1 MTDTGSLLDATAQA
15 ELVRRGELT
24 PLELVD
30 AAIAR
35 IERLDPELGA
45 VITRQFERARAWA
58 AAPDLPEGP
67 FRGVPM
73 LLKDLG
79 AHLAGDPVHCGMRAL
94 RRANWREPGESY
106 FAERLRLAGLISLGR
121 TNTPELGLLPTT
133 EPEAYGRTHNPW
145 KPTHSSGGSSGGSA
159 AAVAAGL
166 VAAAHASDGGG
177 SIRIPASH
185 CGLVGLKPTRG
196 RASFGPGVGERWAG
210 CSAEGFVTRS
220 VRDTAA
226 LLDVVSGARVGDPY
240 SAAPP
245 PVSFT
250 SELGAA
256 PGRLRIGA
264 MLRAPRDVALHGDC
278 RAAVS
283 ETAKQLEALGHH
295 VEEAHPQALD
305 ETDGVRGFVVVV
317 AVSTARALEAWS
329 ARIGAP
335 ITKDDVEP
343 LTWALAEMGRATS
356 AVQYLAAI
364 EGNHAH
370 ARRVSGW
377 WQQGFDLLL
386 TPTCAA
392 PPPPLGHFDGTPE
405 SPLKGYANALPFGV
419 FSSTFNL
426 TGQPAISLPLHMSA
440 EGLPIGIQ
448 LVAETGG
455 EGRLLRVASQLE
467 QAAPWAGRLPPIH
480 ATSLAFGSLR
490 APLARS

>member
-15 ELVRRGELT
+15 DLVRRREAT

-35 IERLDPELGA
+35 IERLDPGLGS
-45 VITRQFERARAWA
+45 VITRQFERARRWA
-58 AAPDLPEGP
+58 AAPELPAGP

-79 AHLAGDPVHCGMRAL
+79 AYLAGDPVHCGMRAL
-94 RRANWREPGESY
+94 RRASWREPGESY

-133 EPEAYGRTHNPW
+133 EPEAYGPTRNPW

-196 RASFGPGVGERWAG
+196 RSSFGPGVGERWAG
-210 CSAEGFVTRS
+210 CSVEGFVTRS
-220 VRDTAA
+220 VRDSAA
-226 LLDVVSGARVGDPY
+226 LLDIVSGARAGDPY
-240 SAAPP
+240 AAAPP
-245 PVSFT
+245 ADSFA
-250 SELGAA
+250 SEVGRA

-264 MLRAPRDVALHGDC
+264 MLRAPRDVALHPDC

-283 ETAKQLEALGHH
+283 AAAKQLEALGHH
-295 VEEAHPQALD
+295 VEEAHPEALD
-305 ETDGVRGFVVVV
+305 ETDGVGGFVAVV

-329 ARIGAP
+329 ERIRTP
-335 ITKDDVEP
+335 ITQADVEP
-343 LTWALAEMGRATS
+343 LTWALAEIGRATS
-356 AVQYLAAI
+356 GPKYLAAI
-364 EGNHAH
+364 EANHAH
-370 ARRVSGW
+370 ARRVAGW

-386 TPTCAA
+386 TPSCGA
-392 PPPPLGHFDGTPE
+392 PPPPLGHFAATSE
-405 SPLKGYANALPFGV
+405 SPLKGYLNALPYGV
-419 FSSTFNL
+419 FTSSFNL
-426 TGQPAISLPLHMSA
+426 SGQPAISLPLHMGG

-448 LVAETGG
+448 LVAEVGG
-455 EGRLLRVASQLE
+455 EGRLLRVAAQLE
-467 QAAPWAGRLPPIH
+467 EAAPWSGRIPAVH
-480 ATSLAFGSLR
+480 ASR
-490 APLARS
+490 

>member
-15 ELVRRGELT
+15 DLVRRGEAT

-35 IERLDPELGA
+35 IERLDPQLGA

-58 AAPDLPEGP
+58 AAPDLPAGP
-67 FRGVPM
+67 FRGVPI

-79 AHLAGDPVHCGMRAL
+79 AHHAGDPVHCGMAALKRAG
-94 RRANWREPGESY
+94 WREPGESY
-106 FAERLRLAGLISLGR
+106 FAERLRLAGAISLGR
-121 TNTPELGLLPTT
+121 TNTPELGILPTT
-133 EPEAYGRTHNPW
+133 EPAAWGPTRNPW

-196 RASFGPGVGERWAG
+196 RSSFGPGLGERWGG
-210 CSAEGFVTRS
+210 CSVEGFVTRS
-220 VRDTAA
+220 VRDSAA
-226 LLDVVSGARVGDPY
+226 LLDIVSGARAGDPY
-240 SAAPP
+240 AAAPP
-245 PVSFT
+245 ASPFA
-250 SELGAA
+250 SEPARA

-264 MLRAPRDVALHGDC
+264 MLRAPRQVPLHPDC

-283 ETAKQLEALGHH
+283 AAARQLEALGHH
-295 VEEAHPQALD
+295 VEEAHPEALD
-305 ETDGVRGFVVVV
+305 ETDGVRGFVAVV
-317 AVSTARALEAWS
+317 AASTARALEAWS

-335 ITKDDVEP
+335 ITKADVEP
-343 LTWALAEMGRATS
+343 LTWALAEMGRAMT
-356 AVQYLAAI
+356 APQYLAAL

-370 ARRVSGW
+370 ARRVAAW

-386 TPTCAA
+386 SPSCAA
-392 PPPPLGHFDGTPE
+392 PPPPLGHFDATPE
-405 SPLKGYANALPFGV
+405 NPLAGYANALPYGV

-426 TGQPAISLPLHMSA
+426 TGQPAITLPLYVSG

-448 LVAETGG
+448 LVADTGG
-455 EGRLLRVASQLE
+455 EGVLLRVAAQLE
-467 QAAPWAGRLPPIH
+467 QAAPWAGRLPPLH
-480 ATSLAFGSLR
+480 ASR
-490 APLARS
+490 

>member
-1 MTDTGSLLDATAQA
+1 MPDTGSLLDATAQA
-15 ELVRRGELT
+15 ELVRRGEVT

-35 IERLDPELGA
+35 IEKLDPELGA
-45 VITRQFERARAWA
+45 VITRQFERARAAA
-58 AAPDLPEGP
+58 AAPDLPQGP

-79 AHLAGDPVHCGMRAL
+79 AHLAGDPVHLGMRAL

-121 TNTPELGLLPTT
+121 TNTPELGLLPTS
-133 EPEAYGRTHNPW
+133 EPAAYGRTRNPW

-159 AAVAAGL
+159 AAVAAGY

-185 CGLVGLKPTRG
+185 CSLVGLKPTRG
-196 RASFGPGVGERWAG
+196 RSSFGPGVGERWAG
-210 CSAEGFVTRS
+210 CSVEGFVTRS
-220 VRDTAA
+220 LRDSAA
-226 LLDVVSGARVGDPY
+226 LLDVVSGPRAGDPY
-240 SAAPP
+240 AAAPP
-245 PVSFT
+245 AAPFA
-250 SELGAA
+250 SELARP

-264 MLRAPRDVALHGDC
+264 MLRAPRAVALHPDC

-283 ETAKQLEALGHH
+283 AAAKQLEALGHH
-295 VEEAHPQALD
+295 VEEAHPEALD
-305 ETDGVRGFVVVV
+305 ETDGVRGFVAIV

-335 ITKDDVEP
+335 IGKPDVEP
-343 LTWALAEMGRATS
+343 LTWAIAEMGRATS
-356 AVQYLAAI
+356 ATQYLAAL
-364 EGNHAH
+364 ESNQAH
-370 ARRVSGW
+370 VRRVTGW

-386 TPTCAA
+386 TPSCAA
-392 PPPPLGHFDGTPE
+392 PPPPLGHFDATPE
-405 SPLKGYANALPFGV
+405 NPFAGYANALPFGV

-426 TGQPAISLPLHMSA
+426 TGQPAISLPLHMGS

-448 LVAETGG
+448 LVAEFGG
-455 EGRLLRVASQLE
+455 EARLLQVAAQLE
-467 QAAPWAGRLPPIH
+467 QAAPWSTRIPPIH
-480 ATSLAFGSLR
+480 ASR
-490 APLARS
+490 